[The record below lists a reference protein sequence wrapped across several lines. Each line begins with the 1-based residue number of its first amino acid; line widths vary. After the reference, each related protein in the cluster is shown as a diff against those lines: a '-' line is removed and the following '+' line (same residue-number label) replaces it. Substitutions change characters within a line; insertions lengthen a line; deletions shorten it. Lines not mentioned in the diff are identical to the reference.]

1 LVKKETTEYRGM
13 GGGSGMGMDGAGM
26 DMGGG
31 MGRFAIYKRTFRSFK
46 NPVYRLYFGALLG
59 QMASMNMQ
67 MFARMWL
74 VYRLTESPAIMGA
87 MSFAHAIPMLSL
99 SLFGGVIA
107 DRVHKKYV
115 MLVGQLGSAVVSLAI
130 ALSLAFGYLSSERV
144 GSLWILIVASVAQ
157 GIIMALM
164 MPSRQ
169 AILPEIVGEEQ
180 LMNAVSLTTMGM
192 NVLQILAPALTGFL
206 IGVVD
211 YEGVYYIMTGL
222 YLVSTAFIIF
232 IPRTGTISV
241 RGGGAMAD
249 IKAGVKYIRHK
260 TIILLILVFVLFTVL
275 LSMPY
280 RMLMPVIC
288 VEVLDVAEEQ
298 GGVLTSVAGVGAMVA
313 SLVLASLP
321 NKKRGLM
328 LLISGLVLGLAL
340 VGFSASGSWYLSMGL
355 IAFVGLGQTG
365 RMTLSNTLL
374 QYYVEDEY
382 RGRVMSVY
390 LMQFGLNS
398 FGTFL
403 AGVLAEGIGVQWAI
417 GGFAGLLVFLAILAL
432 TFVPR
437 LRRLE

>member
-1 LVKKETTEYRGM
+1 M
-13 GGGSGMGMDGAGM
+13 G
-26 DMGGG
+26 MGGG
-31 MGRFAIYKRTFRSFK
+31 MGRFSMYKRTFRSFK
-46 NPVYRLYFGALLG
+46 NPVFRLYFGALLG
-59 QMASMNMQ
+59 QMAAMNMQ

-87 MSFAHAIPMLSL
+87 MGFANAIPMLSL

-107 DRVHKKYV
+107 DRVQKKYV
-115 MLVGQLGSAVVSLAI
+115 MLFGQMGSAVVSLAI
-130 ALSLAFGYLSSERV
+130 ALSLAFGYLSSESA
-144 GSLWILIVASVAQ
+144 GSLWILVVASVVQ
-157 GIIMALM
+157 GIIMGLM

-192 NVLQILAPALTGFL
+192 NGLQILAPALTGLF
-206 IGVVD
+206 IGAIG

-222 YLVSTAFIIF
+222 YFVSTIFIIF
-232 IPRTGTISV
+232 MPRTGEMSV
-241 RGGGAMAD
+241 RGGGALDD
-249 IKAGVKYIRHK
+249 IKAGVRYIRRK
-260 TIILLILVFVLFTVL
+260 TIILLILGFVLFTVL

-280 RMLMPVIC
+280 RMLLPVIC
-288 VEVLDVAEEQ
+288 VEVLNVAEEQ
-298 GGVLTSVAGVGAMVA
+298 GGVLTSAAGIGAIFG

-328 LLISGLVLGLAL
+328 LLISGLVLGIAL
-340 VGFSASGSWYLSMGL
+340 VGFSASSSWYLSMGL
-355 IAFVGLGQTG
+355 IVFVGLGQTG

-382 RGRVMSVY
+382 RGRVMSIY

-398 FGTFL
+398 FGTFI
-403 AGVLAEGIGVQWAI
+403 AGLLAEGVGVQWAI
-417 GGFAGLLVFLAILAL
+417 GGFAAVLVFVAILAL

-437 LRRLE
+437 LRRLD